1 MIIFEY
7 AQLNGDF
14 YYQNTDKNY
23 QILEFRLKVYS
34 GKWKF
39 DNGLILDKD
48 FSFYSQNLN
57 AGEVLLYQNI
67 NIQMLESGFA
77 ILIIKKQL
85 NTEAQH
91 PNR

>member
-7 AQLNGDF
+7 VQLQGDF
-14 YYQNTDKNY
+14 YYQNTEERY

-48 FSFYSQNLN
+48 FNYYSQSLN

-67 NIQMLESGFA
+67 NIQMLERGFA

-85 NTEAQH
+85 NIEAK
-91 PNR
+91 PTR